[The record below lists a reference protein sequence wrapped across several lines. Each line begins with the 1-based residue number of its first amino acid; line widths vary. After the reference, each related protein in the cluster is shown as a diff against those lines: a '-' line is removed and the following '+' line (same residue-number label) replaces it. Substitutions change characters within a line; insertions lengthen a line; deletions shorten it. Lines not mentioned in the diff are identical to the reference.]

1 MSKSHTCNNNGTRK
15 EIKKGVNEMIKTV
28 YSKGKLVAKTG
39 NEVMAEAMRQIEPDV
54 VAAYPITPATE
65 IVQIFSQFVADGKV
79 KTEFVAVESEH
90 SAMSATIAASVAGA
104 RAMTGTSSQGLCL
117 MWEMLNIA
125 AGLRLP
131 IVMAEVNRAI
141 SAPINIHGDQSDTMG
156 ARDTGWIQI
165 YSENSQEAYDNM
177 IQAVRIAEAAK
188 LPTMVTTDG
197 FIISHCMEVV
207 ELYPDEDVKKFVGG
221 YKPERALLDVAKP
234 FTLGSIE
241 LQDYYFEHRWQ
252 LAQGMRD
259 SKKII
264 SNVAAD
270 FAKEFGRKYD
280 FYEKYKLDDAEIAI
294 VVIGSTAGTTK
305 VVIDELREKGIKA
318 GLLKIRV
325 YRPFPAEEIAKD
337 LAHIKAIAVLDRADS
352 CSGTFAP
359 VYLDVVSA
367 LYAAGVSAPKVVN
380 YVYGLGGREIN
391 TNHLVDVYETLGKI
405 ASGAQK
411 APTQVEYINVRIK

>member
-1 MSKSHTCNNNGTRK
+1 
-15 EIKKGVNEMIKTV
+15 MIKTI

-90 SAMSATIAASVAGA
+90 SAMSATLAATVAGA

-131 IVMAEVNRAI
+131 VVMAEVNRAI

-177 IQAVRIAEAAK
+177 IQAVRIAEGAK
-188 LPTMVTTDG
+188 LPTLVTTDG

-207 ELYPDEDVKKFVGG
+207 EVYPDEDVKKFVGE
-221 YKPERALLDVAKP
+221 YKPDRYLLDIDKP

-252 LAQGMRD
+252 LAQAMRD

-264 SNVAAD
+264 AKVADD
-270 FAKEFGRKYD
+270 FAKTFGRKYD

-294 VVIGSTAGTTK
+294 VVIGSTAGTAK
-305 VVIDELREKGIKA
+305 IVVDSLREKGVKA

-325 YRPFPAEEIAKD
+325 FRPFPAELIAKD
-337 LAHIKAIAVLDRADS
+337 LAHLKAVAVLDRADS

-359 VYLDVVSA
+359 LYSDIVSA
-367 LYAAGVSAPKVVN
+367 LYSAQVISPKVVN
-380 YVYGLGGREIN
+380 YVYGLGGREISVA
-391 TNHLVDVYETLGKI
+391 HLANVYDTLSNI
-405 ASGAQK
+405 ASGTEKPLAE
-411 APTQVEYINVRIK
+411 VGYINVRL

>member
-1 MSKSHTCNNNGTRK
+1 
-15 EIKKGVNEMIKTV
+15 MIKTI
-28 YSKGKLVAKTG
+28 YSKGKLAAKTG

-65 IVQIFSQFVADGKV
+65 IVQIFSQYVADGKV

-90 SAMSATIAASVAGA
+90 SAMSATLAASAAGA
-104 RAMTGTSSQGLCL
+104 RAMTGTSSQGLCY
-117 MWEMLNIA
+117 MWEMLNIV

-131 IVMAEVNRAI
+131 VVMAEVNRAI

-177 IQAVRIAEAAK
+177 IQAVRIAETAS
-188 LPTMVTTDG
+188 LPALVTTDG

-207 ELYPDEDVKKFVGG
+207 ETYPDEDVKKFVGE
-221 YKPERALLDVAKP
+221 YKPKRALLNIDKP
-234 FTLGSIE
+234 YTLGSIE

-259 SKKII
+259 AKKII
-264 SNVAAD
+264 NDVAAD
-270 FAKEFGRKYD
+270 FAKTFGRKYD
-280 FYEKYKLDDAEIAI
+280 LYEKYKLDDAEVAI

-305 VVIDELREKGIKA
+305 VVVDALREKGIKA

-359 VYLDVVSA
+359 VYSDVVAS
-367 LYAAGVSAPKVVN
+367 LYAAGVTAPKVVN
-380 YVYGLGGREIN
+380 YVYGLGGREIDVK
-391 TNHLVDVYETLGKI
+391 HLNEVYDNLVKI
-405 ASGAQK
+405 ASGSAKPANEVQ
-411 APTQVEYINVRIK
+411 YINVRIK